1 LKLTVTRR
9 YWLPALHTL
18 SARGFSEDEN
28 RKVFGGCSR
37 LHGHDYRIEVTV
49 GGSIDPDTGW
59 IVNRDL
65 MDRTV
70 EAVLIEPF
78 RGRNLSRHFRCTTG
92 EALCV
97 EFMQRLQDHF
107 PPELKLVRLT
117 VLETPKNS
125 FSVVPGSVSAHP
137 MIPAPGRRDER
148 KAAGHADPLLSGRP
162 EQ

>member
-1 LKLTVTRR
+1 MSLKLTLTRR

-18 SARGFSEDEN
+18 SAEGFSEEEN
-28 RKVFGGCSR
+28 RRVFGGCSQ

-49 GGSIDPDTGW
+49 AGSIDPETGW

-70 EAVLIEPF
+70 ETILIEPL

-97 EFMQRLQDHF
+97 EFMQRLREHF
-107 PPELKLVRLT
+107 PPELELVRLT
-117 VLETPKNS
+117 VHETPKNS
-125 FSVVPGSVSAHP
+125 FSVVPASVSALP
-137 MIPAPGRRDER
+137 LGSAPEPR
-148 KAAGHADPLLSGRP
+148 
-162 EQ
+162 